1 LMIDL
6 LDGAVIVLLSLVI
19 VGGLL
24 ILTVLGMSVIS
35 MMYRIND

>member
-1 LMIDL
+1 MMIDL

-19 VGGLL
+19 VGKLL

>member
-1 LMIDL
+1 MIDL